1 MQALGSG
8 SQREIANLK
17 NWLANEGENAEQA
30 KKQQLESEQLVADT
44 IVNISKLEQDFAE
57 KEKTLIAR
65 AEKAEHELAILRT
78 TYDNCMKIMNQMV
91 TCFFGKYKLDTNP

>member
-17 NWLANEGENAEQA
+17 NLLAREVEKAEQA
-30 KKQQLESEQLVADT
+30 KKQQLESEQIVADT
-44 IVNISKLEQDFAE
+44 IANILKLEQDFVE

-65 AEKAEHELAILRT
+65 AEKAKHELASPRT
-78 TYDNCMKIMNQMV
+78 TYDNCMKILNQMV
-91 TCFFGKYKLDTNP
+91 TCFFGKYELNTNP

>member
-17 NWLANEGENAEQA
+17 NLLAHEAEKAEQA

-44 IVNISKLEQDFAE
+44 IANISMLEQDFAE
-57 KEKTLIAR
+57 NEKTLIAR
-65 AEKAEHELAILRT
+65 AEKAETELASLRIT
-78 TYDNCMKIMNQMV
+78 HDNCMKILNQMI
-91 TCFFGKYKLDTNP
+91 T